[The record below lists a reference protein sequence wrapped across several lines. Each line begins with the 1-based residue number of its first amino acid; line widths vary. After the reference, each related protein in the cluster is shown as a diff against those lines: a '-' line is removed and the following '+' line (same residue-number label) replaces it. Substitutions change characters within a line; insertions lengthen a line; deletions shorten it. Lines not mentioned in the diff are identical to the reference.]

1 VPASGAVVPPWVE
14 GVVAALGAGVADGS
28 AAKATATPPTVSRP
42 TASSAVATVRR
53 APPRVD
59 RAGDSREAAA
69 GGENDAGAANGDP
82 AGGEWVGCPAG

>member
-1 VPASGAVVPPWVE
+1 VPPWVE

-28 AAKATATPPTVSRP
+28 AAKTTATPPTVSRP

-59 RAGDSREAAA
+59 RAGDSGEAAAAA
-69 GGENDAGAANGDP
+69 GGENDADAANGDP
-82 AGGEWVGCPAG
+82 AGGEWAGCPAG